1 MSTQSPYG
9 RTNAAFPSLPRGDVL
24 GTYETYPEAQ
34 RVVAKLAESDFPVKQ
49 VAIVGNDLKTVERVT
64 GKLTYG
70 RAAIAGA
77 LSGLW
82 LGIFF
87 GIVLTLFSRGASGGT
102 IIAAAIIGAAFG
114 MLYGVVSFS
123 ITKRQRDFTSVHQ
136 VLATNYQIVVDPQL
150 IGQAQQILGAASSGW
165 SPQQPQPTQHTQPWS
180 PPPGQGPDQRQN
192 RDQRQN
198 PQQRQD
204 PQQPNPQQRPYQNP
218 QQPPAQQQSAPQ
230 QQRPPQPPRERPT
243 YSGPQYGAPA
253 SEGERRPEPRH
264 DQPPYGQ
271 RTERPQY
278 GENAP
283 GTAPQ
288 PKSDVSDDRR
298 GTDERGRTDETE

>member
-1 MSTQSPYG
+1 VSTQSPYG
-9 RTNAAFPSLPRGDVL
+9 RTNAAFPSLPKGDVI

-49 VAIVGNDLKTVERVT
+49 LSIVGNDLKTVERVT

-70 RAAIAGA
+70 RAAVAGA

-87 GIVLTLFSRGASGGT
+87 GIVLSLFSQGASLNT
-102 IIAAAIIGAAFG
+102 VIAAAVIGAAFG

-150 IGQAQQILGAASSGW
+150 SGRAQQILGTASAGW
-165 SPQQPQPTQHTQPWS
+165 TPQHQQAQHTQPWS
-180 PPPGQGPDQRQN
+180 PPPVQGQP
-192 RDQRQN
+192 
-198 PQQRQD
+198 
-204 PQQPNPQQRPYQNP
+204 
-218 QQPPAQQQSAPQ
+218 PQ
-230 QQRPPQPPRERPT
+230 QQQPGQQQGQP
-243 YSGPQYGAPA
+243 GQ
-253 SEGERRPEPRH
+253 RH
-264 DQPPYGQ
+264 DVPPYGQ
-271 RTERPQY
+271 QRSAERLREPQAPVRPAAQPERPRY

-283 GTAPQ
+283 VEPAAAPEQDVDTRQQDTARPQ
-288 PKSDVSDDRR
+288 D
-298 GTDERGRTDETE
+298 

>member
-1 MSTQSPYG
+1 MSTQSPFG

-34 RVVAKLAESDFPVKQ
+34 RVVAKLAESDFPVGQ
-49 VAIVGNDLKTVERVT
+49 LSIVGNDLKTVERVT

-77 LSGLW
+77 VSGLW
-82 LGIFF
+82 LGLFF
-87 GIVLTLFSRGASGGT
+87 GIVLTLFSRGTSGVT
-102 IIAAAIIGAAFG
+102 IFAAAVIGAAFG

-150 IGQAQQILGAASSGW
+150 SGRAQQILGTASAGW
-165 SPQQPQPTQHTQPWS
+165 TPQHQQAQHTQPWA
-180 PPPGQGPDQRQN
+180 
-192 RDQRQN
+192 
-198 PQQRQD
+198 
-204 PQQPNPQQRPYQNP
+204 
-218 QQPPAQQQSAPQ
+218 PPAQPQEPPQARAPQ
-230 QQRPPQPPRERPT
+230 QQ
-243 YSGPQYGAPA
+243 YGEMRGAQDQ
-253 SEGERRPEPRH
+253 RH

-271 RTERPQY
+271 QVPADGRREPQAPARPVAQPERPRY

-283 GTAPQ
+283 VEPAVERPAPER
-288 PKSDVSDDRR
+288 PTPERSD
-298 GTDERGRTDETE
+298 EPNRTDDAGPSRD

>member
-1 MSTQSPYG
+1 VSNQSPYG

-150 IGQAQQILGAASSGW
+150 IGQAQQILGSASAGW
-165 SPQQPQPTQHTQPWS
+165 TPQQPQQTQHTQPWS
-180 PPPGQGPDQRQN
+180 PPPGADR
-192 RDQRQN
+192 
-198 PQQRQD
+198 QQR
-204 PQQPNPQQRPYQNP
+204 
-218 QQPPAQQQSAPQ
+218 PAQQQQPPQQGQAQQQRPPQQAPLPQ
-230 QQRPPQPPRERPT
+230 QQRPPQPPQERSAPT
-243 YSGPQYGAPA
+243 PPQYGAPL
-253 SEGERRPEPRH
+253 SEGQRRPEPRH

-283 GTAPQ
+283 QASPSDSPS
-288 PKSDVSDDRR
+288 PKPSTSPEAASED
-298 GTDERGRTDETE
+298 TDKSGDTDKTD